1 GMAMVFISISQVFID
16 VGFASDLIQN
26 KNNTNLTYSSVFY
39 MNVVVGL
46 LLTVLFYFAAPLIGN
61 FYNCPP
67 ITDLV
72 RWLSL
77 IFIFNSLN
85 QVQTAILRRNLN
97 FKVLTLRTVTAN
109 VIGGV
114 LGVVFAFQGFGVYAL
129 VIHQLSAALIG
140 TVLLWSTSDWKPDF
154 KF

>member
-1 GMAMVFISISQVFID
+1 ISIFLARLLEPAAFGPVGMALEFISLRHVSVD
-16 VGFASDLIQN
+16 VGFASALIQN

-39 MNVVVGL
+39 LNVVVGL

-61 FYNCPP
+61 FYNSPP

-97 FKVLTLRTVTAN
+97 F
-109 VIGGV
+109 
-114 LGVVFAFQGFGVYAL
+114 
-129 VIHQLSAALIG
+129 
-140 TVLLWSTSDWKPDF
+140 
-154 KF
+154 